1 MWTDEELRE
10 PRASRRAKPYSPLET
25 NIHIVI
31 VIDLSVVARAIKTH
45 LGQRSTSTRVVD
57 DIRHHTLHIA
67 VTFGKVLRRLKNHA
81 GSVSRSLHPSHDGDI
96 HPSKTP
102 RARRD
107 PRANEINISKTFT
120 STARASPRSISIVAS
135 PTTVHETP
143 RPTAIRNRA
152 PSSRS
157 TVTHLL
163 TVLRRALAGVRVGGK
178 NRPLALTA
186 TSDNATHVSRV
197 AKRRHESPARA
208 APRSLDLD
216 RPPGLRPT
224 CCIVFF
230 PVMSARVPP
239 SVHARLHVR
248 VRSPRVYETTHWT
261 SVEHRRARPHG
272 FHT

>member
-25 NIHIVI
+25 NIHIII

-107 PRANEINISKTFT
+107 PRANETNISNTFT

-216 RPPGLRPT
+216 RPPGL
-224 CCIVFF
+224 VMYLFF
-230 PVMSARVPP
+230 PIMSARVPP
-239 SVHARLHVR
+239 SVHARLHV
-248 VRSPRVYETTHWT
+248 SDPPTLGSTKPRIVHPSNT
-261 SVEHRRARPHG
+261 VEHDRTG
-272 FHT
+272 STHT

>member
-1 MWTDEELRE
+1 MT
-10 PRASRRAKPYSPLET
+10 T
-25 NIHIVI
+25 IHLLI
-31 VIDLSVVARAIKTH
+31 VIDPSVVARAMNTH
-45 LGQRSTSTRVVD
+45 LGQRSTSTRIVD

-67 VTFGKVLRRLKNHA
+67 VTFGKFLRRLKNHA

-107 PRANEINISKTFT
+107 PRANETNISNTFT

-143 RPTAIRNRA
+143 RPMAIRNRA

-216 RPPGLRPT
+216 RPPGLRP
-224 CCIVFF
+224 
-230 PVMSARVPP
+230 A
-239 SVHARLHVR
+239 
-248 VRSPRVYETTHWT
+248 
-261 SVEHRRARPHG
+261 
-272 FHT
+272 